1 MPKYAWFNKIAT
13 RTCTDGFMTISTI
26 EKYLSLTSRQ
36 QLPALNVSILPAVNN
51 KSISILYL
59 EQSNSLKTV
68 KKKTNIRT

>member
-13 RTCTDGFMTISTI
+13 KTCTVGFMTISTI

-36 QLPALNVSILPAVNN
+36 QLPALNVSILPAVNK

-68 KKKTNIRT
+68 KKKPI